1 MSTLAGTNSRW
12 FRQYEQE
19 VQGKRQTGN
28 KNKSKILFII
38 LPVMFL
44 TFAGLAMMNG
54 GAGNSPQAKSSL
66 LFLLGIP
73 VFIVFFVLIL
83 TNRAKKTDAAKTT
96 RDNLNTLLLT
106 LEEVERFDAQMS
118 IAPLFEIINDMG
130 DSVFGTEDYL
140 GKKYKV
146 NGDLTYRFIK
156 MSDIRSMHYSKT
168 KSMGTNPLS
177 ASFFVDWRNANG
189 EILMNGAIDTGKK
202 LEQLKEALTR
212 RLPDIQIEGEK

>member
-1 MSTLAGTNSRW
+1 MSTLAGTSSRW

-19 VQGKRQTGN
+19 VQGKRQAGN

-38 LPVMFL
+38 LPLMFL
-44 TFAGLAMMNG
+44 GFAGLALMNG
-54 GAGNSPQAKSSL
+54 GAGNSAWAQNNLP
-66 LFLLGIP
+66 FLLGIP

-83 TNRAKKTDAAKTT
+83 TSRAKKIDAAKTT
-96 RDNLNTLLLT
+96 RDNLNALLLT
-106 LEEVERFDAQMS
+106 MEEVEQFDEQMS

-156 MSDIRSMHYSKT
+156 MSDIHSMHYSKT
-168 KSMGTNPLS
+168 KSMGANPLS
-177 ASFFVDWRNANG
+177 ASFFVDWRNATG
-189 EILMNGAIDTGKK
+189 EILMNGSIDTGKK

-212 RLPDIQIEGEK
+212 RLPDIQIEGR